1 MTSINNNLFCYTNW
15 AYEPDCQYIS
25 RLCPRRAHSLNCDC
39 FYPLQNTVIIYVFI
53 SGKWPTHKKYWFIPS
68 LNLQSWIKRP
78 FCSTIDLKIY
88 FLFVFVLMKTWKK
101 NPSKVWQS
109 RKIASNF
116 HCCPSDPKREFRTIK
131 NLLMQDWVSRVE

>member
-101 NPSKVWQS
+101 IRQKYDSLEKLHVIFIVAQATRNENSEPSKTS
-109 RKIASNF
+109 
-116 HCCPSDPKREFRTIK
+116 
-131 NLLMQDWVSRVE
+131 

>member
-39 FYPLQNTVIIYVFI
+39 FHPLQNTVIIYVFI

-101 NPSKVWQS
+101 IRQKYDSLEKLQVIFIVAQATRNENSEPSKTS
-109 RKIASNF
+109 
-116 HCCPSDPKREFRTIK
+116 
-131 NLLMQDWVSRVE
+131 

>member
-39 FYPLQNTVIIYVFI
+39 FYPQNTVIIYVFI

-101 NPSKVWQS
+101 IHQKYDSLEKLQV
-109 RKIASNF
+109 IF
-116 HCCPSDPKREFRTIK
+116 IVFSDPKREFRTIK
-131 NLLMQDWVSRVE
+131 KPLNAGLGI